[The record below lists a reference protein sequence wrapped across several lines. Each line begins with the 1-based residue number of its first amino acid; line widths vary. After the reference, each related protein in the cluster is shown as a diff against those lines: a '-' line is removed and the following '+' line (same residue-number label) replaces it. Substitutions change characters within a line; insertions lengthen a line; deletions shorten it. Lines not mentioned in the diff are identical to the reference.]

1 MLLGSRTAGG
11 LVRISLATAG
21 SGYQSQPSVSISGG
35 GGSGGA
41 AVAHMA
47 GTLVESIQ
55 ITNAGTGYTSAP
67 TVTITGGSGSGA
79 AATASVYAGTL
90 RPLSFFKGR
99 YNDMYGV
106 DGMGR
111 GIRWDGESGS
121 VEPIGVQK
129 PALGPV
135 VSAQTTGVGKYVA
148 GVQMVNAG
156 AGYFGVPTV
165 TINGGTPTR
174 QAQGI
179 AYIQQ
184 GRVAQVVIT
193 DRGSGYQSNPT
204 VSISGGIGAGA
215 TFSVGVLGKVSAA
228 TVVSQGTGYT
238 SNATTSPSVV
248 FSSAQ
253 GLTEAS
259 ASVSVDSLGRIS
271 AVEILSGGTGV
282 TATGVTASIVGG
294 GGTGASLQVGMS
306 YAVAAVTVGN
316 SGSGYYEPPVVSFR
330 AASSDTFG
338 SGAAGT
344 ATVNTAGQVTGVTV
358 ISGGVY
364 TQPPEALIL
373 NTKATATATL
383 ASQLGGKY
391 KCCIR
396 YVDDTPESQGGPIPS
411 SISELKEVD
420 AGTSSGGLTWSFT
433 HSGLDAR
440 VHAMELWRTSADQ
453 EVLLYRVATVLR
465 SAAEFS
471 GTYVDSI
478 SEQDLVDPTRVG
490 YGLMPVVLP
499 SGQINAR
506 RFQIPPGDF
515 AVGCM
520 FQDRAW
526 YAVDAGG
533 TLPNSLYY
541 SEIDEPEAVPAENEL
556 VLQENTGDSDK
567 LVALV
572 PLGSELLLVQRSHLY
587 KLNYVAQPVI
597 DASIVLAGYR
607 GVLNNQCW
615 SVMGGVAFLVDSHGM
630 YAFDGNAEDPV
641 SVPIDNLWR
650 DGVIDLSKADQFHV
664 RADMSSKV
672 VRFFYCR
679 AADSAPVR
687 ALCYCVATKAWWEE
701 TYPTAVTATCT
712 VSVAGKRSVIEATA
726 SGGLQKRQGLT
737 DAGNPIAYELRT
749 GPMPLKDAQTSRT
762 IGLIYKPTVNDADL
776 KLRLHYNNSPTPRPA
791 AISSDVGSGV
801 VTVAGST
808 EATLNMKATRSALG
822 ESNGTAIA
830 YYSGRNDPRS
840 SGGDKHIALAMA
852 GTQAQDAITIYNVS
866 AEGVG

>member
-1 MLLGSRTAGG
+1 MLLGSRKVGG

-67 TVTITGGSGSGA
+67 TVTITGGGGSGA
-79 AATASVYAGTL
+79 AATASVYAGPF
-90 RPLSFFKGR
+90 RPMTFFKGR

-111 GIRWDGESGS
+111 GIRWDGDSGS

-129 PALGPV
+129 PAVAP
-135 VSAQTTGVGKYVA
+135 SIAASTTGAGKYVA

-156 AGYFGVPTV
+156 AGYHGVPTV
-165 TINGGTPTR
+165 TISGGSPSR
-174 QAQGI
+174 PAQGI

-193 DRGSGYQSNPT
+193 DRGAGYQSNPT
-204 VSISGGIGAGA
+204 VSISGGIGTGA
-215 TFSVGVLGKVSAA
+215 TFGVGVEGRVSAV

-238 SNATTSPSVV
+238 SNATTAPTLV
-248 FSSAQ
+248 FSTAQ
-253 GLTEAS
+253 GLTEAV
-259 ASVSVDSLGRIS
+259 ATVNVDPSGRIS
-271 AVEILSGGTGV
+271 SVAILSGGTGV
-282 TATGVTASIVGG
+282 TTTGVTASVVGG
-294 GGTGASLQVGMS
+294 GGTGAAVQVGIAYS
-306 YAVAAVTVGN
+306 VAAVTVGN
-316 SGSGYYEPPVVSFR
+316 SGSGYYEPPVITFR
-330 AASSDTFG
+330 AANTDIGGF
-338 SGAAGT
+338 GAAAT
-344 ATVNTAGQVTGVTV
+344 ASANTAGQITAVNVV
-358 ISGGVY
+358 SGGVY
-364 TQPPEALIL
+364 SQPPTALIL
-373 NTKATATATL
+373 NTQATATATL

-411 SISELKEVD
+411 SISELAEVD
-420 AGTSSGGLTWSFT
+420 AGASSGGLTWSFT
-433 HSGLDAR
+433 HSGLDDR
-440 VHAMELWRTSADQ
+440 VHAMEMWRTSADQ
-453 EVLLYRVATVLR
+453 DVLLYRVATILR
-465 SAAEFS
+465 SEASFN
-471 GTYVDSI
+471 GTYVDTV
-478 SEQDLVDPTRVG
+478 SEQDLVDPTRAG

-506 RFQIPPGDF
+506 RFQIPAGEF
-515 AVGCM
+515 SVACM

-526 YAVDAGG
+526 YAVDLSGQR
-533 TLPNSLYY
+533 PNSLLY
-541 SEIDEPEAVPAENEL
+541 SEIDEPESVPAENEL

-607 GVLNNQCW
+607 GVLNNLCW
-615 SVMGGVAFLVDSHGM
+615 SVMGGVAFLVDAHGM
-630 YAFDGNAEDPV
+630 YAFDGNSEDPV
-641 SVPIDNLWR
+641 SVPVDNLWR
-650 DGVIDLSKADQFHV
+650 DGVIDFSKSDQFHV

-679 AADSAPVR
+679 APDAAPVR

-701 TYPTAVTATCT
+701 TYPVAVTATCS
-712 VSVAGKRSVIEATA
+712 VSVAGSRSIIEATA

-737 DAGNPIAYELRT
+737 DHGSPIAYELRT
-749 GPMPLKDAQTSRT
+749 GPMPLKDSQTNRS
-762 IGLIYKPTVNDADL
+762 IGLIYKPTVNDANL
-776 KLRLHYNNSPTPRPA
+776 NLRLHYNNSPTPRPA

-808 EATLNMKATRSALG
+808 EATLNMKATRSSLG

-840 SGGDKHIALAMA
+840 SGGDRHIALAIA
-852 GTQAQDAITIYNVS
+852 GTQSQDAVTIYTVA